1 MTLTAL
7 RLIGISLSGLAAL
20 TVGLSLTGLPSAP
33 SPTAST
39 RPLSTFSSPDQADVR
54 DYVVRLGRT
63 GFFPAATPLD
73 TEAASANLADADAAA
88 EASQVSAQDA
98 AASLPMIHALVL
110 REAQWRLYA
119 NGEEALI
126 SVFSPGEELFDG
138 WRITEITPRTLHLER
153 DGQSQTIDVF
163 RPVQEG

>member
-20 TVGLSLTGLPSAP
+20 IIGLSLTGLPSAP

-73 TEAASANLADADAAA
+73 TEAASATLANANATA
-88 EASQVSAQDA
+88 EASPVSAQDA
-98 AASLPMIHALVL
+98 AASRPVIHALVL

>member
-20 TVGLSLTGLPSAP
+20 IVGLSLTGLPSAS

-63 GFFPAATPLD
+63 GFFPAATPLN
-73 TEAASANLADADAAA
+73 TNAASANLAQAAA
-88 EASQVSAQDA
+88 EVTQVSVADA
-98 AASLPMIHALVL
+98 PASHPMINALVL

-153 DGQSQTIDVF
+153 DGQSQIIDVF

>member
-1 MTLTAL
+1 MTLTAF
-7 RLIGISLSGLAAL
+7 RLIGIGLSGLTAL
-20 TVGLSLTGLPSAP
+20 IAGLSLTGLPSA
-33 SPTAST
+33 SNPTSSN

-73 TEAASANLADADAAA
+73 TEAASANLADAAAQ
-88 EASQVSAQDA
+88 ASQVSAQNA
-98 AASLPMIHALVL
+98 AASPPMIHALVL